1 MNATRHWSGCV
12 ALLGAL
18 TLPGCAWLSPP
29 PAPSGA
35 VQALPASWAVA
46 GRLGV
51 KAAGKGSYANFD
63 WKRQGGVDTF
73 DITTPLGQTVAR
85 LSRDASGVRLT
96 ARGETHQADNAEQL
110 TQSLLGWALPL
121 DNLPYWLAGLP
132 APGQASAPSVD
143 GFEQQGWRIE
153 LADFQD
159 TPFGRRPGRVQ
170 LSRPDLELRFAMHQW
185 H

>member
-1 MNATRHWSGCV
+1 MNAARHWSGCI

-96 ARGETHQADNAEQL
+96 ARVFVLAAHEVDDLVVLRRVHEVVDRDVQRIGRAPAGAVGE
-110 TQSLLGWALPL
+110 LLLRDHEVFAAVEVRDGLVGHR
-121 DNLPYWLAGLP
+121 DVVEAGL
-132 APGQASAPSVD
+132 
-143 GFEQQGWRIE
+143 
-153 LADFQD
+153 L
-159 TPFGRRPGRVQ
+159 
-170 LSRPDLELRFAMHQW
+170 DLVAQHARAHRG
-185 H
+185 

>member
-1 MNATRHWSGCV
+1 VNATRHWSGCI

-63 WKRQGGVDTF
+63 WKRQAGGDIF

-85 LSRDASGVRLT
+85 LSRDASGVRLIS
-96 ARGETHQADNAEQL
+96 AWGNLSGGFGRATHPVFAGLGLAAG
-110 TQSLLGWALPL
+110 QSAL
-121 DNLPYWLAGLP
+121 LAGWP
-132 APGQASAPSVD
+132 ARPRPGQRA
-143 GFEQQGWRIE
+143 QCGW
-153 LADFQD
+153 L
-159 TPFGRRPGRVQ
+159 
-170 LSRPDLELRFAMHQW
+170 
-185 H
+185 